1 MPENLDPIVVG
12 PSVTSE
18 IQTIKIFLVN
28 SEKEAE
34 ACTFWAGVYRSG
46 SKSPQELINLTKA
59 NDILAAA
66 VNEGV
71 SSSEPFVITDTED
84 GGNSAFFLAPVQNEQ
99 ITHKLLWQ
107 GELCNVIS
115 QWAPQAPG
123 LYLSPDLLG
132 AEISSKLLLQ
142 ILKKLILKNQFTTFY
157 LLIGT
162 HGLHSILNTALAL
175 RNQMEMESKDVLIY
189 H

>member
-1 MPENLDPIVVG
+1 MPENVDQIAVG
-12 PSVTSE
+12 PSVTNE
-18 IQTIKIFLVN
+18 IQTTKIFIVN
-28 SEKEAE
+28 SEKETE

-46 SKSPQELINLTKA
+46 NKSPQDLIHLKKT
-59 NDILAAA
+59 NDILSAA
-66 VNEGV
+66 VTEGV
-71 SSSEPFVITDTED
+71 ASSEPFVITDTDE
-84 GGNSAFFLAPVQNEQ
+84 GNSAFFLAPVQNEQ

-107 GELCNVIS
+107 GELCTVIS
-115 QWAPQAPG
+115 QWSPQAPG

-142 ILKKLILKNQFTTFY
+142 ILKRLILKNQFSSIY

-162 HGLHSILNTALAL
+162 HGLHSILNTALTL
-175 RNQMEMESKDVLIY
+175 RSQMEAESRDVLIY